1 MRVWKT
7 TPRILFEDELWS
19 VGDLEDEGIET
30 AVIVQARTD
39 FTSRDSSTA
48 APRGRVKASWGG
60 HLVSACHDLN
70 GPAGTS
76 ARGCPGTPMPLR
88 LITQSGERRQLADV
102 AAHLS
107 GPLPPHTLSLDTGL
121 RLECNRLSLVKWPR
135 VKHSSQTP
143 DRTPTHRGRP

>member
-70 GPAGTS
+70 GP
-76 ARGCPGTPMPLR
+76 
-88 LITQSGERRQLADV
+88 GE
-102 AAHLS
+102 
-107 GPLPPHTLSLDTGL
+107 PLPAASSPVRSDTRATKCL
-121 RLECNRLSLVKWPR
+121 
-135 VKHSSQTP
+135 T
-143 DRTPTHRGRP
+143 T